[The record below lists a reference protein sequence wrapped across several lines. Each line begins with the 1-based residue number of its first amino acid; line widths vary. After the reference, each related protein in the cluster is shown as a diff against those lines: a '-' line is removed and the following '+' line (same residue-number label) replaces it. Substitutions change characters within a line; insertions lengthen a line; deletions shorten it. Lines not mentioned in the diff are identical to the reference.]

1 MARLR
6 ELRPKT
12 VGLFAFAVKPEQ
24 AALMRTATAAF
35 AKAGWKTLA
44 VPALRQ
50 ALGGEADAYVGPA
63 ALAKRAALLVS
74 LGGDGTLLG
83 AARLAAPL
91 GRPVLGVNLGGLGF
105 MTAFGPRNLDAEL
118 GALLKGA
125 CRMEERRLVRAV
137 VLRKGRQVAVHD
149 ALNDLVLARTG
160 AGRLARMEATVDG
173 RFLGS
178 FRADGLIF
186 ASPTGSTAYA
196 LSVGGPVVDARSPVL
211 LLALVAPHTL
221 GNRPLVLRE
230 SSVLELALP
239 DGGLELASDGGQV
252 LKLRAGDRLR
262 LQRSPYHASL
272 VLPSGHDAW
281 AVLRDKLGW
290 QGQTRPAG
298 GRRA

>member
-6 ELRPKT
+6 DLRPK
-12 VGLFAFAVKPEQ
+12 VAGLFAYAVKTDQ
-24 AALMRTATAAF
+24 APLLRTAAAVF
-35 AKAGWKTLA
+35 AKAGWKVLA
-44 VPALRQ
+44 VPVLRT
-50 ALGGEADAYVGPA
+50 ALGSEAHGYAPA
-63 ALAKRAALLVS
+63 ANLSKRASLLVS

-105 MTAFGPRNLDAEL
+105 MTAFGPRDLDAEL
-118 GALLKGA
+118 GELLKGA

-137 VLRKGRQVAVHD
+137 VIRSGRQIAVLD
-149 ALNDLVLARTG
+149 ALNDLVLARSG
-160 AGRLARMEATVDG
+160 AGRLARMEATVNG

-196 LSVGGPVVDARSPVL
+196 LSVGGPVVDARTPVL
-211 LLALVAPHTL
+211 VLALVAPHTL
-221 GNRPLVLRE
+221 SNRPLVLRE
-230 SSVLELALP
+230 SSVLELDLP
-239 DGGLELASDGGQV
+239 DGDLELAADGRHA
-252 LKLRAGDRLR
+252 LKLRAGDHVR

-290 QGQTRPAG
+290 QGQTRPVG